1 MKKMFRNLMLV
12 AVAAMASISCQKEA
26 DEVTTLP
33 QDVVMTIIAD
43 MDETRTYIDE
53 ANSNVKWSEGDQI
66 KVLENSA
73 VYRTSEAATIDAS
86 GKASFKVSFP
96 ADATSASFT
105 YDAIFPADRFKE
117 DDKDKINLEKVKV
130 EVPEAQN
137 PTATSFDPAADI
149 LVAKHVVKNTQ
160 PTALSMQFK
169 RLVALG
175 KMTMKNFPS
184 SASNINKVIFTA
196 NVEDAEGKPLAIAG
210 RNYVNVETGDVV
222 EYGYY
227 GATNTI
233 ILSYDNASPSTPIYF
248 TCNPFELTAG
258 QSFTVKVVCSDYTY
272 TREVV
277 LNKNLKF
284 SEGDLST
291 FSVDMSTATK
301 EKSFTFA
308 NGDYAVIAVA
318 NSKYYALSSAANG
331 KRLNAV
337 EVSFNGG
344 NSLTTAD
351 ETLKWTVTKSNN
363 GYTFKGSNN
372 QYVAWDG
379 SVNHYAHTQDE
390 AYYLDITEDAD
401 NAGRYFVAS
410 KADVSR
416 KLQKNN
422 TNNYFAFYASA
433 QSGSLYLVPV
443 TIDPNAGGNEGGEV
457 VKATVAKF
465 LAAAED
471 STIYELTGEITSVT
485 NTEYGNFYLKDST
498 GEVLIYGLC
507 SPTGAQKYWAESGA
521 KEGDTITVQT
531 VRSSHNGTPQGKNAI
546 FVSLVPGEGGNEG
559 GGDSGDGDI
568 ITIAEALAVG
578 SGKTIGGIIEGVV
591 ISNYELNNLTSKKGM
606 YVQDETGAL
615 QFYLGANHEFAFGT
629 KVRIDLTSAT
639 LGAYNG
645 AVQVSGIA
653 LDKITEISTGNT
665 VTPKTV
671 TMADFLAN
679 KYEGQYIALEGVQV
693 AASDLSKTWVSG
705 DKHTSINMEDAN
717 GNKFVVFSSKYASYG
732 ASTVAQGSGT
742 IKGISSIN
750 NGTIQIIFAQESD
763 FAGLTGERF
772 GDDGGDDSGDDS
784 GDEGSTENVVVLT
797 MSDYFSAAENV
808 AGNTYTFDGF
818 SFSFVKVNSSISN
831 YHASDGGIR
840 FYKGDK
846 LTIDANGKTM
856 TQIEFTTYGGKTGPV
871 SSDVGSCSNNVWTGN
886 AGSVTFT
893 ADNQIRFSKVT
904 ITIAD

>member
-12 AVAAMASISCQKEA
+12 AVAAMTFISCQKEA

-105 YDAIFPADRFKE
+105 YDAIFPADRLKE

-160 PTALSMQFK
+160 PTELSMQFK
-169 RLVALG
+169 RLVALC

-233 ILSYDNASPSTPIYF
+233 TLSYDNASPSTPIYF

-372 QYVAWDG
+372 QYVAWDSG
-379 SVNHYAHTQDE
+379 NYAHTQDE

-410 KADVSR
+410 KADTSR
-416 KLQKNN
+416 KLQRNKDEQY
-422 TNNYFAFYASA
+422 NYFAFYTST

-443 TIDPNAGGNEGGEV
+443 TIDPNAGGNEGG
-457 VKATVAKF
+457 
-465 LAAAED
+465 D
-471 STIYELTGEITSVT
+471 
-485 NTEYGNFYLKDST
+485 
-498 GEVLIYGLC
+498 
-507 SPTGAQKYWAESGA
+507 
-521 KEGDTITVQT
+521 
-531 VRSSHNGTPQGKNAI
+531 
-546 FVSLVPGEGGNEG
+546 
-559 GGDSGDGDI
+559 DSGDEGGSDGETM
-568 ITIAEALAVG
+568 TIAEALAVG

-606 YVQDETGAL
+606 YVQDNTGAL

-705 DKHTSINMEDAN
+705 GAHTSINMEDAN

-732 ASTVAQGSGT
+732 TSTVAQGSGT

-750 NGTIQIIFAQESD
+750 NGKMQIIFAQESD
-763 FAGLTGERF
+763 FADLTGERF
-772 GDDGGDDSGDDS
+772 GDDGGDEPVNPEPPVTTGGMYESDAAFVCSKDDS
-784 GDEGSTENVVVLT
+784 TNSNYSLGATTIGGETATGFKLGTSSKAGV
-797 MSDYFSAAENV
+797 FKSAAIGVSGEKYLNFYAV
-808 AGNTYTFDGF
+808 AWKGKTATLYIR
-818 SFSFVKVNSSISN
+818 V
-831 YHASDGGIR
+831 DGGAAQS
-840 FYKGDK
+840 FELNANDGATGNPPFTALSYTADDYYSVK
-846 LTIDANGKTM
+846 LTGLTASST
-856 TQIEFTTYGGKTGPV
+856 IEFST
-871 SSDVGSCSNNVWTGN
+871 N
-886 AGSVTFT
+886 ADFT
-893 ADNQIRFSKVT
+893 AATDKASGRAIVCGIKL
-904 ITIAD
+904 ADSQD